1 MPTVLA
7 TWTSSLTAMRT
18 RRDITQVCILS
29 CLARAFPG
37 DKFIAEETG
46 GELLA
51 AGSGTRAAVMDAVGR
66 HSALR
71 LSETDALGAL
81 DLGRTG
87 AVDGW
92 SSSGRTWVLDPVDGT
107 KGFLRGDQFA
117 VALSLLDGGVPVL
130 GMLGCPALGDA
141 GSLFWAE
148 RGHGAS
154 WSTCTDPVFGDN
166 AGLKADDIFGACA
179 PLRVTTPSSTGLV
192 RCEAFEAQHTNFA
205 VAESIGARLGVE
217 MPPVRMDGQCK
228 YGLIARGECHIFTR
242 LPREGYVEKIWDHAA
257 GSLIVEEA
265 GGRVTDTDGRPL
277 DFSLG
282 ETLDPS
288 VTGIVASNGA
298 VHDALLLALAEVI

>member
-154 WSTCTDPVFGDN
+154 CERQPPHDVRRRHTKHSTTTISADLAAEWTAPVSPRSAVSCRDGCVTFPGDLLMTRHAAARTKTLERPTSMSTMPQLPRSAARYARP
-166 AGLKADDIFGACA
+166 AGRRQLFFHRPPAEN
-179 PLRVTTPSSTGLV
+179 TTPPTGQARKKTAHVTRRSPSSRGSRRRRPRCRATSRTG
-192 RCEAFEAQHTNFA
+192 CP
-205 VAESIGARLGVE
+205 G
-217 MPPVRMDGQCK
+217 
-228 YGLIARGECHIFTR
+228 
-242 LPREGYVEKIWDHAA
+242 
-257 GSLIVEEA
+257 
-265 GGRVTDTDGRPL
+265 
-277 DFSLG
+277 
-282 ETLDPS
+282 
-288 VTGIVASNGA
+288 
-298 VHDALLLALAEVI
+298 